1 LSERLRRRTK
11 ILYGCGDTGFS
22 LTSTIIGAYFA
33 IFLTDVVG
41 ISAAVAAAAIFI
53 GRSWDYVNDP
63 LIGHLSDRTRTRW
76 GRRRPF
82 LLLGPLPYALAFALL
97 WWRPPLESELALAV
111 YYALAYVLY
120 DASATVVYMPYYAL
134 APELTIDYDERTS
147 LATYQMFFSI
157 LASLIAFIVP
167 LAIIGGFEPQSGP
180 RVLLMGA
187 IFGILS
193 GLPLLLT
200 FLGTRER
207 RDYMA
212 LAQPSLVQSL
222 RAAAG
227 NRPFVFG
234 LAIYL
239 CTWVAVDI
247 IQATLIYFIKW
258 GVEREA
264 QNDIIMGTIF
274 IVAMVALPLW
284 RWTAERWDKRRAYI
298 LGISLFALF
307 QIILITLTPASTLGL
322 LLALSALAGVGVSAA
337 HVLPW
342 AIIPDAIEWDEWHTG
357 ERHEG
362 MFYSLTTLI
371 RKVASSIAVPLALLI
386 LDATGYVPNTTV
398 QSPRALMGIRIL
410 IGPVPA
416 VLLCLGIVFALQY
429 PLSRERYLAIRRDLE
444 QRHASQP

>member
-1 LSERLRRRTK
+1 
-11 ILYGCGDTGFS
+11 
-22 LTSTIIGAYFA
+22 
-33 IFLTDVVG
+33 
-41 ISAAVAAAAIFI
+41 
-53 GRSWDYVNDP
+53 
-63 LIGHLSDRTRTRW
+63 
-76 GRRRPF
+76 
-82 LLLGPLPYALAFALL
+82 
-97 WWRPPLESELALAV
+97 
-111 YYALAYVLY
+111 
-120 DASATVVYMPYYAL
+120 MPYYAL

-157 LASLIAFIVP
+157 LASLVAFIVP
-167 LAIIGGFEPQSGP
+167 LAIIGPFEPESGP

-187 IFGILS
+187 VFGILS

-207 RDYMA
+207 RDHMV
-212 LAQPSLVQSL
+212 LAQPGLVQSL
-222 RAAAG
+222 RAAAR
-227 NRPFVFG
+227 NRPFVFA

-239 CTWVAVDI
+239 CTWVGVDI

-264 QNDIIMGTIF
+264 ENDVIMGTIF
-274 IVAMVALPLW
+274 IVAMLALPLW
-284 RWTAERWDKRRAYI
+284 RWMAERWDKRRAYI
-298 LGISLFALF
+298 LGISLFVLF
-307 QIILITLTPASTLGL
+307 QIILITLTPASGLGIL
-322 LLALSALAGVGVSAA
+322 LVLSALAGVGVSAA

-371 RKVASSIAVPLALLI
+371 RKAAASIAVPAALLI
-386 LDATGYVPNTTV
+386 LDATGYVPNATG
-398 QSPRALMGIRIL
+398 QSTRALLGIRIL

-416 VLLCLGIVFALQY
+416 VLLCMGIVFALQY

-444 QRHASQP
+444 RRQAGGV

>member
-1 LSERLRRRTK
+1 
-11 ILYGCGDTGFS
+11 
-22 LTSTIIGAYFA
+22 
-33 IFLTDVVG
+33 
-41 ISAAVAAAAIFI
+41 
-53 GRSWDYVNDP
+53 
-63 LIGHLSDRTRTRW
+63 
-76 GRRRPF
+76 
-82 LLLGPLPYALAFALL
+82 
-97 WWRPPLESELALAV
+97 
-111 YYALAYVLY
+111 
-120 DASATVVYMPYYAL
+120 
-134 APELTIDYDERTS
+134 
-147 LATYQMFFSI
+147 
-157 LASLIAFIVP
+157 
-167 LAIIGGFEPQSGP
+167 
-180 RVLLMGA
+180 MGA

-200 FLGTRER
+200 FFGTRER
-207 RDYMA
+207 RDHMA
-212 LAQPSLVQSL
+212 LAQPSLSQSL
-222 RAAAG
+222 RAAAR

-264 QNDIIMGTIF
+264 ENDVIMGTIF
-274 IVAMVALPLW
+274 IVAMLALPLW

-298 LGISLFALF
+298 LGVSLFALF
-307 QIILITLTPASTLGL
+307 QIILITLTPSSALGV

-371 RKVASSIAVPLALLI
+371 RKVASSIALPLALLI
-386 LDATGYVPNTTV
+386 LDATGYVPNATG
-398 QSPRALMGIRIL
+398 QSARALLGIRIL

-444 QRHASQP
+444 QRQASRL